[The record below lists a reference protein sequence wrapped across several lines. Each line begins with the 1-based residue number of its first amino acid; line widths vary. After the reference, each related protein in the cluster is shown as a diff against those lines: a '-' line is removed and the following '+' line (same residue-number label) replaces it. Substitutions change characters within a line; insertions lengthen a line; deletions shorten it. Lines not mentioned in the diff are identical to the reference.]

1 MVCGDGRN
9 SDVADGRCVGE
20 MVTLQ
25 KRVECRFLRVG
36 KEHLRVDQCVLV
48 GGFSFIWLCVLLL
61 TLLLCCAWC
70 MWSRSLIEP
79 WKGCLTIHACQAA
92 CWIMSVDYRGIV
104 NLERTGFWVYSA
116 LVLVFVVCL
125 SESEMK
131 MSLMQRTWTKNVEH
145 VPLE

>member
-1 MVCGDGRN
+1 
-9 SDVADGRCVGE
+9 
-20 MVTLQ
+20 
-25 KRVECRFLRVG
+25 
-36 KEHLRVDQCVLV
+36 
-48 GGFSFIWLCVLLL
+48 
-61 TLLLCCAWC
+61 
-70 MWSRSLIEP
+70 
-79 WKGCLTIHACQAA
+79 
-92 CWIMSVDYRGIV
+92 MSVDYRGIV